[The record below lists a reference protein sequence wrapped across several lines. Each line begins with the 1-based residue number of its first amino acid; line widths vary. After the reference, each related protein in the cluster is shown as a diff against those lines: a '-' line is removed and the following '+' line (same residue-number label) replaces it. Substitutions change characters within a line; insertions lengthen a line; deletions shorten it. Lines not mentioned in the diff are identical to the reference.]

1 MGRPNTETR
10 LAEQMLR
17 KRIAH
22 GDHVAYPLPS
32 ERQLAEELGFSR
44 QTLRNAVQVLIDEGI
59 FRRTAKGRIEMVPPV
74 EKGERPTP
82 VIGFFRPATLSFDSE
97 IWIEAVYG
105 ALEGY
110 NVIIRSM
117 TYEHLS
123 ESIIINALDSFDGLF
138 FLPPAIMLPDWL
150 LTRMFTAR
158 ARVVMLDHDASAY
171 GVRSVS
177 VFPPASEL
185 KLLDHLKQLGHRR
198 IDCINVQPVDAI
210 IEKRI
215 GHWRQFIDE
224 HQLDG
229 QLLSFTE
236 LKRFEASYHLISTR
250 LRDGLPL
257 GTALFCTTVAGALGS
272 MRAFREAG
280 LVTGSDVSVCAV
292 NDSGLAPYLN
302 PSLTCLQ
309 SPPRATW
316 LRKPVAWMLG
326 KEAWDARDTP
336 LLIQS
341 DEIPLFIGEST
352 GAPRMG

>member
-22 GDHVAYPLPS
+22 GDHAAYSLPS

-44 QTLRNAVQVLIDEGI
+44 QTLRNAVQTLIDEGI
-59 FRRTAKGRIEMVPPV
+59 FRRTPKGRLELVSAAD
-74 EKGERPTP
+74 KGERPTP

-123 ESIIINALDSFDGLF
+123 ESIITNALDGFDGLF
-138 FLPPAIMLPDWL
+138 FLPPAVILPDWL
-150 LTRMFTAR
+150 LTRMFAAK

-177 VFPPASEL
+177 IFPPSSEL
-185 KLLDHLKQLGHRR
+185 KLLQHLHQLGHRR
-198 IDCINVQPVDAI
+198 IDCVNVQPVDAI

-215 GHWRQFIDE
+215 GCWRQFLDQ

-229 QLLSFTE
+229 QLLSFGE
-236 LKRFEASYHLISTR
+236 FKRFEASYQLIRTR

-272 MRAFREAG
+272 MRALKEAG
-280 LVTGSDVSVCAV
+280 LVTGVDVSVCAV

-309 SPPRATW
+309 SPPRATY

-326 KEAWDARDTP
+326 KETWDARATP
-336 LLIQS
+336 LLIQP
-341 DEIPLFIGEST
+341 DEAPLFIGEST
-352 GAPRMG
+352 GSPNA